1 MSTKPVRG
9 AGNSSNLRAILTV
22 LALPFFLF
30 LCLNMFFA
38 QKAGLS
44 ESSVPKVSVPAHQS
58 PQPQLGTPSDQ
69 NPQQPYDPNW
79 KLTAY
84 VADADSARAKAD
96 CNCLS
101 ARLGDGYT
109 VTCFN
114 TDKDM
119 QCKMGLCHK
128 PLTYIIEHPGR
139 NNEARTQASKQ
150 GVYLNC
156 DQMEV
161 WMRKTVDDY
170 YGRFDRRFYI
180 FQPF

>member
-30 LCLNMFFA
+30 LCLNMF
-38 QKAGLS
+38 
-44 ESSVPKVSVPAHQS
+44 
-58 PQPQLGTPSDQ
+58 GTPSDQ

-128 PLTYIIEHPGR
+128 PLTYIIERPGR
-139 NNEARTQASKQ
+139 NNEARTQDSKQ

-161 WMRKTVDDY
+161 WIRKTVDDY